1 VPRPGDAG
9 AASEGADARGDLQG
23 SRLTAVLADTNVILR
38 LVVPRDP
45 LAGVARLA
53 IERLVTSGYSVCVS
67 PQNLVEF
74 WSVATRPAAAN
85 GLGLTV
91 AQAAVDA
98 DRITD
103 MFPMV
108 EDVPSIHEHW
118 RRLVESCG
126 VIGRQAFDARLVAV
140 MRVHDISH
148 LLTFDVGG
156 FRRFPGIAVLDPR
169 DESCGGPAEPP

>member
-1 VPRPGDAG
+1 M
-9 AASEGADARGDLQG
+9 
-23 SRLTAVLADTNVILR
+23 
-38 LVVPRDP
+38 
-45 LAGVARLA
+45 
-53 IERLVTSGYSVCVS
+53 S

-91 AQAAVDA
+91 AQAAADV
-98 DRITD
+98 DRIAD
-103 MFPMV
+103 MFPIV
-108 EDVPSIHEHW
+108 EDVPLIHEHW
-118 RRLVESCG
+118 RRLVESGG

-156 FRRFPGIAVLDPR
+156 FRRFPGVVVLDPR
-169 DESCGGPAEPP
+169 DGNTEGPAEPSSLG

>member
-1 VPRPGDAG
+1 
-9 AASEGADARGDLQG
+9 
-23 SRLTAVLADTNVILR
+23 

-45 LAGVARLA
+45 LAAPARLA
-53 IERLVTSGYSVCVS
+53 IERLVTSGCSVCVS

-74 WSVATRPAAAN
+74 WSVATRPAVAN

-91 AQAAVDA
+91 VQAAADV
-98 DRITD
+98 DRIAA
-103 MFPMV
+103 MFPVV

-118 RRLVESCG
+118 RRLVESRG

-140 MRVHDISH
+140 MRAHEISH

-156 FRRFPGIAVLDPR
+156 FRRYPGIVVLDPR
-169 DESCGGPAEPP
+169 DGNTEGPAEPP